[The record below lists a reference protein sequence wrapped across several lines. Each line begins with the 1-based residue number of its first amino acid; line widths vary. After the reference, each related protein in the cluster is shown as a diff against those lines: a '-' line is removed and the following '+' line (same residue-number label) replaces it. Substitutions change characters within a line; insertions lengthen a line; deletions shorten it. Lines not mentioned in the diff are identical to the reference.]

1 MEEEKVSSATPGKG
15 PDKIVKDLEKLTTT
29 KLRELALE
37 RYPQIKGVH
46 GMKKEE
52 LVEAIKAVEIEL
64 GIRKK
69 EEPKRAARPDLPGRA
84 RREKKLL
91 SIAEAKTAVRKL
103 KQERQAALE
112 SMDRK
117 LLREVRKKIKLLKRH
132 MRKLREAS

>member
-1 MEEEKVSSATPGKG
+1 MEEEKGSSASPGKK
-15 PDKIVKDLEKLTTT
+15 PEKIKDLEKLTTT

-64 GIRKK
+64 GIREK
-69 EEPKRAARPDLPGRA
+69 EEPKRAARRDISGKV

-91 SIAEAKTAVRKL
+91 SLAEAKAAVRRL
-103 KQERQAALE
+103 KQERQGALE
-112 SMDRK
+112 SKDRK
-117 LLREVRKKIKLLKRH
+117 LLREVREKIKALKRH